1 MGLAMEKDESMI
13 GRLVMLHLKKN
24 DDIIVTLI
32 VHDILSYGKEKFAI
46 LYSFDERQNKFY
58 YPLDM
63 LLKQSSQDIIKI
75 HVRKKDSCG
84 CYTVYGN
91 TKIFYYFDED
101 KHVIKFKQIVRFGNN
116 MVIESDII

>member
-1 MGLAMEKDESMI
+1 MEKDESMI
-13 GRLVMLHLKKN
+13 GRLVSLHFKN
-24 DDIIVTLI
+24 KDDMIALLLVHSIINR
-32 VHDILSYGKEKFAI
+32 GKESFAI
-46 LYSFDERQNKFY
+46 LYTFDERQSKFY
-58 YPLDM
+58 FPLDM

-101 KHVIKFKQIVRFGNN
+101 KHVIKFKQIVRFGKEIL
-116 MVIESDII
+116 VYHL